1 VVVLSFCP
9 DAWAAEPTEP
19 HWVAGGSSDVRDAAA
34 RLLGLLGK
42 GNIEAAARLSN
53 APERRYEVL
62 REYRDAIGDDA
73 FRQLYVRYLSP
84 PNRVVAEAALGVRR
98 LLIWELVD
106 ADRQLAGQFFIEV
119 DGSFLLDDIPSPERA
134 RLQRALQDYR
144 NQNNR

>member
-1 VVVLSFCP
+1 
-9 DAWAAEPTEP
+9 
-19 HWVAGGSSDVRDAAA
+19 
-34 RLLGLLGK
+34 
-42 GNIEAAARLSN
+42 
-53 APERRYEVL
+53 
-62 REYRDAIGDDA
+62 
-73 FRQLYVRYLSP
+73 LYVRYLSP

-144 NQNNR
+144 SQNNR